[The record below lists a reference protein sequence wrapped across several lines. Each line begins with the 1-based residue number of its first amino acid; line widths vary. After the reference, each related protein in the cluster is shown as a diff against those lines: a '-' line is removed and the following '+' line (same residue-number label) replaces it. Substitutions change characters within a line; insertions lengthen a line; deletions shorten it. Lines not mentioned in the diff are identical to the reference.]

1 MKRKPAGNT
10 CLTVFTLVLFLSVG
24 GYYGPHVSAKEFTE
38 EVVYFIDGTS
48 VRGIIIDI
56 DRYKIRIKQK
66 DDSVIERSTKK
77 IYRFSTDRS
86 FGEIYRQAREV
97 E

>member
-1 MKRKPAGNT
+1 MKSKTAGNT
-10 CLTVFTLVLFLSVG
+10 CLIVLILVLSLSVG
-24 GYYGPHVSAKEFTE
+24 GYYCPRVSAQEFKE

-56 DRYKIRIKQK
+56 NRYKIRIKQK
-66 DDSVIERSTKK
+66 DGSVIERPTKK

-86 FGEIYRQAREV
+86 FGELYRQAREV
-97 E
+97 D

>member
-1 MKRKPAGNT
+1 MKRKTAGNT
-10 CLTVFTLVLFLSVG
+10 CLILSILVLFLSVG
-24 GYYGPHVSAKEFTE
+24 GYYCPRVSAQEFIE

-97 E
+97 D

>member
-1 MKRKPAGNT
+1 MKSKTAGNT
-10 CLTVFTLVLFLSVG
+10 CLIVLILVFFLSVG
-24 GYYGPHVSAKEFTE
+24 GYYCPRVSAQEFKE

-56 DRYKIRIKQK
+56 NRYKIRIKQK
-66 DDSVIERSTKK
+66 DDSVIERPTKK

-86 FGEIYRQAREV
+86 FGELYRQAREV
-97 E
+97 D